1 MSMQSTAQRLSVI
14 TILAVHA
21 AFAVGCAANEPRV
34 QASSPAAP
42 PAPAVAP
49 AVAPQNA
56 TATAATQ
63 PKSAVTAT
71 DGTQI
76 RCVYQPVTGS
86 RVRQKTCR
94 TEAEWKQLTLEGQQ
108 AVRDLQKP
116 IAQGVEG
123 G

>member
-1 MSMQSTAQRLSVI
+1 MSVQSTAKRLSI
-14 TILAVHA
+14 TAILAAHA
-21 AFAVGCAANEPRV
+21 AFAVGCAANDPRE

-42 PAPAVAP
+42 PAPAIAPQDAPVAAAQQAKGAAP
-49 AVAPQNA
+49 AV
-56 TATAATQ
+56 
-63 PKSAVTAT
+63 
-71 DGTQI
+71 DGSQI

-94 TEAEWKQLTLEGQQ
+94 TEAEWKQLTVEGQQ

>member
-1 MSMQSTAQRLSVI
+1 MMSVHSTAKRLSI
-14 TILAVHA
+14 MAILAVHA
-21 AFAVGCAANEPRV
+21 AFAAGCAANDQRE
-34 QASSPAAP
+34 QASTPAAP
-42 PAPAVAP
+42 PVP

-56 TATAATQ
+56 TATAAAQ

-71 DGTQI
+71 DGTQV

-94 TEAEWKQLTLEGQQ
+94 TEAEWKQLTVEGQQ

>member
-1 MSMQSTAQRLSVI
+1 MSVHSTAKRLSI
-14 TILAVHA
+14 MAILAVHA
-21 AFAVGCAANEPRV
+21 AFAAGCAANDQRE
-34 QASSPAAP
+34 QASTPAAP
-42 PAPAVAP
+42 PAPAVT
-49 AVAPQNA
+49 VAPQNA
-56 TATAATQ
+56 TATAAAQ

-71 DGTQI
+71 DGTQV

-94 TEAEWKQLTLEGQQ
+94 TEAEWKQLTVEGQQ

>member
-1 MSMQSTAQRLSVI
+1 MSAHSTAKRLSI
-14 TILAVHA
+14 MAILAVHA
-21 AFAVGCAANEPRV
+21 AFAAGCAANDPRE
-34 QASSPAAP
+34 QASTPAAP
-42 PAPAVAP
+42 PAP

-56 TATAATQ
+56 TATAAAQ

-71 DGTQI
+71 DGTQV

-94 TEAEWKQLTLEGQQ
+94 TEAEWKQLTVEGQQ